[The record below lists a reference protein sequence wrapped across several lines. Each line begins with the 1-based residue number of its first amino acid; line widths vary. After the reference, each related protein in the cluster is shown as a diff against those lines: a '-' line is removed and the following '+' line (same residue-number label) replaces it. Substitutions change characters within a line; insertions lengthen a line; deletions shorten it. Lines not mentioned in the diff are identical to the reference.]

1 MAAQVNAASQEVQ
14 KQNLR
19 SVQAQANASA
29 PIPVALPT
37 QAEIV
42 MKAGGNRD
50 GRVVKID
57 QKEQKVL
64 IQGGQEKRSI
74 PLGQIDKI
82 VFPKSAVVYRSNGVQ
97 VIRGELPP
105 AKGRRETWRGIPM
118 NAFRLL
124 DPNKGQADVKLE
136 SVLSRDKLDSIRS
149 VIVGDGKN
157 KRQFVVDEMQFDV
170 QKKTMT
176 IAATPYWVRRETR
189 NRVFL
194 RKYFVVARR
203 FAKKPGFFGGSV
215 SRTV

>member
-1 MAAQVNAASQEVQ
+1 MVNTLEWGLGTMKYKTLSFLIIALFTVTAGMAAQVNAASQDVQ

-19 SVQAQANASA
+19 SVQAQANASQ

-42 MKAGGNRD
+42 MKGGGKRD
-50 GRVVKID
+50 GRVVQID
-57 QKEQKVL
+57 EKEQQL
-64 IQGGQEKRSI
+64 WIQGAREKRSL
-74 PLGQIDKI
+74 PLSQIDKI
-82 VFPKSAVVYRSNGVQ
+82 VFPNNAVVYLSNGGPV
-97 VIRGELPP
+97 VRGDGTP

-136 SVLSRDKLDSIRS
+136 SVLSLDKLDSLRS
-149 VIVGDGKN
+149 VMVGDGKN

-176 IAATPYWVRRETR
+176 IAATPY
-189 NRVFL
+189 
-194 RKYFVVARR
+194 
-203 FAKKPGFFGGSV
+203 
-215 SRTV
+215 

>member
-19 SVQAQANASA
+19 SVQAQANAGA

-42 MKAGGNRD
+42 MKGGGKRD
-50 GRVVKID
+50 GRVVEINEKT
-57 QKEQKVL
+57 QKVL

-82 VFPKSAVVYRSNGVQ
+82 LFSKSAAAYYSNGGP
-97 VIRGELPP
+97 VIRGERTPG
-105 AKGRRETWRGIPM
+105 KDGSETWRGVPM
-118 NAFRLL
+118 NAFRLR
-124 DPNKGQADVKLE
+124 DPNKGQAVVNLE

-157 KRQFVVDEMQFDV
+157 KRQYVVDEMQFDV
-170 QKKTMT
+170 QKKTIT
-176 IAATPYWVRRETR
+176 IAATPYWVRRDVS

-194 RKYFVVARR
+194 RKYFVVARK
-203 FAKKPGFFGGSV
+203 FGKKPGFFGGSV
-215 SRTV
+215 

>member
-1 MAAQVNAASQEVQ
+1 MKYKTVSFLVVALFAVTAGMAAQVNAASQEVQ

-19 SVQAQANASA
+19 SIQAQANASG

-42 MKAGGNRD
+42 MKGGDKRD
-50 GRVVKID
+50 GQVVQID
-57 QKEQKVL
+57 EKEQQL
-64 IQGGQEKRSI
+64 WIQGAGEKRSL
-74 PLGQIDKI
+74 PLSQIDQI
-82 VFPKSAVVYRSNGVQ
+82 VFPNNAVVYLSN
-97 VIRGELPP
+97 RGPVLRGDRTP

-136 SVLSRDKLDSIRS
+136 SILSLDKLDSLNS

-176 IAATPYWVRRETR
+176 VVATPY
-189 NRVFL
+189 
-194 RKYFVVARR
+194 
-203 FAKKPGFFGGSV
+203 
-215 SRTV
+215 